1 MGSTATQ
8 LAAIGLDVG
17 SVNVRGGL
25 LSGEGR
31 VLWTG
36 SRPLGGRV
44 LDALRALLDDLARS
58 GALSPEQ
65 PLRVRVVG
73 VGRERVAAALC
84 VETVNEV
91 VALAEAAV
99 RLAPSARS
107 IIEVGGHTSRWVAV
121 DAGGDV
127 ESFGLSEPCA
137 AGTGA
142 FIEQQAARLDL
153 DASGLAAAALRAVR
167 GVPVAGRCSVFA
179 KSDMIHLQQ
188 KGIPVEEIAYGLCL
202 AVARNIVS
210 TLLRGQRMPTPIVL
224 VGGGARNGGLRRAL
238 AEVLGHDVEVPP
250 EAPSFAALGA
260 AAVAA
265 RTEGQVTLARVTG
278 ALERAVPHRGSGVT
292 HPALETPPA
301 DARGRPEPRFGEGQE
316 ARRNIQGYLGVDVGS
331 VSTNLVVLDREG
343 EVIDGVYLP
352 TRGRPVE
359 VLAEGLRQL
368 RHRFGA
374 RLRVLGLGTTGS
386 GRHLAAGLLGADVVK
401 NEISCQLL
409 SALRYFPDADTVIE
423 IGGQD
428 SKFIRAEGGRLVD
441 FTMNK
446 ICAAGTGSFLEEE
459 ARRLGVPIVGEFA
472 RLALSRAPRPTD
484 LGCRCTVFMD
494 TEVVNAL
501 ARGEEVADLCAGLAY
516 AIARNYLER
525 VVERRPIGR
534 RVVMQGGVAS
544 NGAVVAAFSQLLDRP
559 VQVHPL
565 GRISGA
571 IGAALVAREPGARG
585 VTAFR
590 GLDALESGRAPAVQ
604 VFECRR
610 CENRCQVSR
619 IVIPGSDGRAPSR
632 AHFGDACERY
642 AAEDYA
648 RGREGRSPAARRS
661 GAANDAA
668 RAPSEVPD
676 LFAAREELMLSTP
689 TVGKTPATRRPT
701 LGLPRASVLLGQ
713 LPFFRTLL
721 SELGFEVRLSPPS
734 SVATLELGAARLP
747 AETCLPIK
755 LTFGHVQQLLED
767 PGVDGVL
774 VPMLGRVTDWNGDA
788 SLLCPYTHTLSHML
802 AASLE
807 RDRLLTPEMDLAE
820 DEIGPMAAA
829 LAPHLRRFGVTARG
843 GEGRSPAARWSGA
856 TKDTARIERALARAT
871 RAQRRVA
878 GALRARGA
886 EALAEHRR
894 SGRGPALAV
903 LGRPYTLG
911 DPYLNLNLARHLRRL
926 GLLALPMEMLPG
938 ADLEL
943 GPLPWRFNR
952 DTLRALR
959 WVMDQDDLYPV
970 VLSSFGCGPDA
981 FASNHVRRLRGDRP
995 TLELELDEHRAEAG
1009 LITRLEAFL
1018 DEIAQHGGGRS
1029 RALRA
1034 PFLGHPPLRERSHY
1048 TGRRV
1053 WIPFMSDHAHAYAG
1067 AFRFGGLDA
1076 RVLPPPDDELMASA
1090 EAVGTGKECH
1100 PYRVLLADLDRLA
1113 GRHRRGDLFY
1123 ISGSTLPCLIQQYG
1137 KGMEALLEERGVRDL
1152 ELLSPTMP
1160 GYWDLLGFE
1169 GYFRLYCGLFAVDLL
1184 TRAACTLRPYERS
1197 PGLTDALHALNLR
1210 DLQDALAGGDV
1221 KAALERCTAR
1231 LDAVERLPG
1240 SRPLVG
1246 VAGDIYTRINPAAN
1260 HDLFAWLERQGCEVW
1275 PAPFL
1280 VDLVEY
1286 GLMEGVLSAFRGRQL
1301 RQLLYQGFVLAGQQ
1315 VGNWFV
1321 RRGLG
1326 SPGLVLP
1333 WGNRWTEVEARWREE
1348 PPLEV
1353 FSELARPYVGR
1364 RGNSL
1369 VRWNVAKMVD
1379 FARRGAHGV
1388 INAVGQNCMVG
1399 TASAAIM
1406 GRIRA
1411 EHGGI
1416 PMVTLYYGSTP
1427 TAALRAALEA
1437 FVHQVRGYTP
1447 RPPREPAP
1455 GGLGAL
1461 RPAHHTSCS
1470 PPHPDHTA

>member
-1 MGSTATQ
+1 MKTTTGREQITS
-8 LAAIGLDVG
+8 LGLDVG
-17 SVNVRGGL
+17 SVNVHGGL
-25 LSGEGR
+25 LSPDGR
-31 VLWTG
+31 VLWTAR
-36 SRPLGGRV
+36 RPIEGRV
-44 LDALRALLDDLARS
+44 IEALEALLGDLAQS
-58 GALSPEQ
+58 GELRLEQ
-65 PLRVRVVG
+65 ELRVRVVG
-73 VGRERVAAALC
+73 VGRERIASALS
-84 VETVNEV
+84 VSTVNEV
-91 VALAEAAV
+91 VALAEAA
-99 RLAPSARS
+99 RLLAPLARS
-107 IIEVGGHTSRWVAV
+107 ILEVGGHTSRWVALG
-121 DAGGDV
+121 ARGDV

-153 DASGLAAAALRAVR
+153 DASGLAAAALAATR

-188 KGIPVEEIAYGLCL
+188 KGIAVEEIAFGLCL

-210 TLLRGQRMPTPIVL
+210 TLLRGQKMPTPLAL
-224 VGGGARNGGLRRAL
+224 VGGGALNGGVRRAL
-238 AEVLGHDVEVPP
+238 AEVLGTEVQVPP

-260 AAVAA
+260 AVVASQA
-265 RTEGQVTLARVTG
+265 DDQVTLAQVTE
-278 ALERAVPHRGSGVT
+278 ALKRAVPHQSSGVT
-292 HPALETPPA
+292 HPRLEHGSA
-301 DARGRPEPRFGEGQE
+301 EARGRPEPQFSGELRRRGGGKERSDAAE
-316 ARRNIQGYLGVDVGS
+316 APPKIEGFIGVDVGS

-343 EVIDGVYLP
+343 EVLDGVYLP
-352 TRGRPVE
+352 TRGRPVQ
-359 VLAEGLRQL
+359 VLTEGLRQL
-368 RHRFGA
+368 RHRFTAPAQAGA
-374 RLRVLGLGTTGS
+374 ANSPTWPPRAARAEAAGANSSERLQVLGLGTTGS

-428 SKFIRAEGGRLVD
+428 SKFIRAAGGRLVD

-472 RLALSRAPRPTD
+472 RLALERALRPTD

-501 ARGEEVADLCAGLAY
+501 ARGEEVPDLCAGLAY

-525 VVERRPIGR
+525 VVERRPVGR
-534 RVVMQGGVAS
+534 HVVMQGGVAS
-544 NGAVVAAFSQLLDRP
+544 NGAVVAAFSQLLGQP
-559 VQVHPL
+559 VHVHPL

-571 IGAALVAREPGARG
+571 IGAALVARDNRPDR
-585 VTAFR
+585 TAFR
-590 GLDALESGRAPAVQ
+590 GLDVLESERAPVVQ
-604 VFECRR
+604 AFECQR

-619 IVIPGSDGRAPSR
+619 IIVPAREGRTKK

-642 AAEDYA
+642 AAGDNET
-648 RGREGRSPAARRS
+648 
-661 GAANDAA
+661 A
-668 RAPSEVPD
+668 RASHEVPD
-676 LFAAREELMLSTP
+676 LFAERDAAMLSTP
-689 TVGKTPATRRPT
+689 VPANKRGVV
-701 LGLPRASVLLGQ
+701 GLPRASVLLGQ

-721 SELGFEVRLSPPS
+721 AELGLEARLSPPS
-734 SVATLELGAARLP
+734 SLATLELGAARLP

-755 LTFGHVQQLLED
+755 LSFGHVQQLLED
-767 PGVDGVL
+767 PEIDGVL
-774 VPMLGRVTDWNGDA
+774 VPTLSTVTNWQGEG
-788 SLLCPYTHTLSHML
+788 SLLCPFTHTLSHML

-807 RDRLLTPEMDLAE
+807 RERLLMPEMDLAE
-820 DEIGPMAAA
+820 DEIGAMAAA
-829 LAPHLRRFGVTARG
+829 LAPHLRRFGIGSLA
-843 GEGRSPAARWSGA
+843 P
-856 TKDTARIERALARAT
+856 IEHALVQAI
-871 RAQRRVA
+871 RAQRRA
-878 GALRARGA
+878 MRELRARGA
-886 EALAEHRR
+886 EALAGHRR

-911 DPYLNLNLARHLRRL
+911 DAYLNLNLARHLRRL
-926 GLLALPMEMLPG
+926 GLLALPMEMLPA

-981 FASNHVRRLRGDRP
+981 FASNHVAQLRGDRP

-1018 DEIAQHGGGRS
+1018 DEIAQHGS
-1029 RALRA
+1029 SSARAARPLNLR
-1034 PFLGHPPLRERSHY
+1034 HPPLRERSHY
-1048 TGRRV
+1048 AGRRV

-1076 RVLPPPDDELMASA
+1076 RVLPPPDEELMARA

-1113 GRHRRGDLFY
+1113 GRHRGGDLFY
-1123 ISGSTLPCLIQQYG
+1123 ISGSTLPCLIQQYC
-1137 KGMEALLEERGVRDL
+1137 KGMEALLEERGVHDL
-1152 ELLSPTMP
+1152 ELVSPTMP
-1160 GYWDLLGFE
+1160 DYWDLLGFE

-1184 TRAACTLRPYERS
+1184 TRAACALRPYERS

-1210 DLQDALAGGDV
+1210 DLQDALAAGDV
-1221 KAALERCTAR
+1221 TAALERCTAR
-1231 LDAVERLPG
+1231 LDAVERVPG

-1246 VAGDIYTRINPAAN
+1246 VAGDIYTRINAAAN

-1286 GLMEGVLSAFRGRQL
+1286 GLMEGVLSALKQRQL
-1301 RQLLYQGFVLAGQQ
+1301 RELLYTGFVLAGQQ

-1326 SPGLVLP
+1326 SSALVPP
-1333 WGNRWTEVEARWREE
+1333 WGSRWSEVEALWREE

-1399 TASAAIM
+1399 TASAAVM
-1406 GRIRA
+1406 RRIRA
-1411 EHGGI
+1411 DHDGI
-1416 PMVTLYYGSTP
+1416 PMVTLYYGSTT

-1437 FVHQVRGYTP
+1437 FVHQVKSFTP
-1447 RPPREPAP
+1447 GDHHREAAQRVVPMSRPSR
-1455 GGLGAL
+1455 
-1461 RPAHHTSCS
+1461 
-1470 PPHPDHTA
+1470 HP